1 MKLIKTLTVI
11 STLILLSAC
20 QSAYYAAMEKVGVHK
35 REILVDRVEEAR
47 DAQTET
53 QEEFK
58 SAYERLVLLT
68 NFEGGE
74 IEKVY
79 NQLNDDYESSF
90 KSAALVSK
98 NIDDVADVAE
108 DLFDEWQ
115 EELAQYSNA
124 NLRSASE
131 KKLKQT
137 ERQFSQLLRSMRR
150 AESKMD
156 PILAT
161 LKDNVLYLKHN
172 LNAAAVSAI
181 KGEFD
186 SLKTEISA
194 LIADMGKAVDESNQF
209 IATLKK

>member
-98 NIDDVADVAE
+98 KIDDVEDVAE

-115 EELAQYSNA
+115 EELTQYSNA

>member
-1 MKLIKTLTVI
+1 MKTLTVI

-98 NIDDVADVAE
+98 KIDDVEDVAE

-115 EELAQYSNA
+115 EELTQYSNA

>member
-1 MKLIKTLTVI
+1 VKLIKTLTVI

-98 NIDDVADVAE
+98 KIDDVEDVAE

-115 EELAQYSNA
+115 EELTQYSNA

>member
-1 MKLIKTLTVI
+1 MKFIKILALASAIFSLT
-11 STLILLSAC
+11 AC

-47 DAQTET
+47 DAQTDT

-58 SAYERLVLLT
+58 SAYERLVLLS
-68 NFEGGE
+68 NFDGGE

-79 NQLNDDYESSF
+79 QQLNDDYESSLS
-90 KSAALVSK
+90 SASVVSK
-98 NIDDVADVAE
+98 RIDSVEDVAE

-115 EELAQYSNA
+115 QELAQYSNA
-124 NLRSASE
+124 SLRNASE

-150 AESKMD
+150 AESKME

-172 LNAAAVSAI
+172 LNAAAISAI

-186 SLKTEISA
+186 SLKSEISS
-194 LIADMGKAVDESNQF
+194 LITDMSKAVDESNQF
-209 IATLKK
+209 IAALKQ

>member
-98 NIDDVADVAE
+98 KIDDVEDVAE

-115 EELAQYSNA
+115 EELTQYSNA

-186 SLKTEISA
+186 SLNTEISA

>member
-1 MKLIKTLTVI
+1 
-11 STLILLSAC
+11 
-20 QSAYYAAMEKVGVHK
+20 MEKVGVHK

-98 NIDDVADVAE
+98 KIDDVEDVAE

-115 EELAQYSNA
+115 EELTQYSNA

>member
-1 MKLIKTLTVI
+1 MKTLTVI

-98 NIDDVADVAE
+98 KIDNVEDVAE

-115 EELAQYSNA
+115 EELTQYSNA